1 MGRYTLVL
9 LGDPSEQYRFFLRLI
24 LLLALVKCSF
34 GATSILIMESPY
46 VQLLSMETG
55 NRCEVVDGYQIR
67 RYREKGNSITWVCV
81 KEKKDAREE

>member
-1 MGRYTLVL
+1 
-9 LGDPSEQYRFFLRLI
+9 
-24 LLLALVKCSF
+24 
-34 GATSILIMESPY
+34 MESPY